1 MHIAFIHLPEE
12 KYLFLGINEGQKVG
26 INEGQKDGLSPY
38 VCTLILV
45 RKTSFC

>member
-12 KYLFLGINEGQKVG
+12 KYLFLG